1 MGNLLRRLEANR
13 AMTFIWLAAAT
24 MVLLVIA
31 IVGALVVKKD
41 HKTNSTVAAGST
53 QSTDTTVAGAIPGD
67 TSTSVAGGT
76 ATTAGTTGG
85 TTKATSKGGGSTA
98 TPGHET
104 VVTLPSQQGAT
115 RVGVSNSTIKWGLH
129 APKTLQGVPWGLAD
143 DALKGVRIY
152 LNSVNQQKV
161 NGRTVTEYFADDKY
175 DTNGGAA
182 AGDTLITDD
191 KVFFAEGTLG
201 VDQIAQVAKRAR
213 ASQPTPTPYIAGGGS
228 EAKFKDIGMYQ
239 DGGSYDTHLIALV
252 HFLDQEVAKPPC
264 PTPLDGH
271 CPLDHSPYSKT
282 NGKTKIG
289 ISALNSEYIVP
300 AVDATKAA
308 IAQSQHLVLGDVVTV
323 EKPEG
328 GAQTTYTNQV
338 LKLSNDDI
346 VIPAQ
351 DPLSTSGE
359 VRECKAQA
367 ATCHFKWAFSDF
379 AHDGDVDLALMAG
392 SWTGYRGLSGGCYYL
407 EWNNAARAPKCA
419 KLTTAHDMWV
429 HGTDP
434 AVDNGGGDKGD
445 GSQQSESTWRSNGQA
460 GIAGYQVVHIWLK
473 ALKDAGTDLTRE
485 KFIAALN
492 AYSNYDDLISTPIT
506 FAGSPN
512 RAHGVNGFAVYQ
524 ANAPDSSKPKGVGYS
539 QLSDGLVGNF

>member
-1 MGNLLRRLEANR
+1 
-13 AMTFIWLAAAT
+13 MTFIWLAAAT

-31 IVGALVVKKD
+31 VVGALVVKKSD
-41 HKTNSTVAAGST
+41 KHPSTVAAGST
-53 QSTDTTVAGAIPGD
+53 QSTDTTIAAGSTQSTD
-67 TSTSVAGGT
+67 TSIATV
-76 ATTAGTTGG
+76 TTAAAAAGTKT
-85 TTKATSKGGGSTA
+85 TTKAGSGSTA
-98 TPGHET
+98 TPGHTT

-115 RVGVSNSTIKWGLH
+115 RIGVSNETIKWGLH

-143 DALKGVRIY
+143 DALKGVRVY
-152 LNSVNQQKV
+152 LNQINQQKV
-161 NGRTVTEYFADDKY
+161 NGRTITEYFADDKY
-175 DTNGGAA
+175 DTNAGAA

-191 KVFFAEGTLG
+191 KVFYAEGTLG
-201 VDQIAQVAKRAR
+201 VDQIAQVAKKAR
-213 ASQPTPTPYIAGGGS
+213 ASQPVPTPYLAGGGS
-228 EAKFKDIGMYQ
+228 ESKFKDIGMYQ
-239 DGGSYDTHLIALV
+239 VGGSYDTHLVALV
-252 HFLDQEVAKPPC
+252 HFLDNEVAKPPC

-271 CPLDHSPYSKT
+271 CPIDKSPYSKLD
-282 NGKTKIG
+282 GKTKVG

-300 AVDATKAA
+300 AVDNVKAA
-308 IAQSQHLVLGDVVTV
+308 IAQSKHLTLGNVVTV

-328 GAQTTYTNQV
+328 GTQTTYTNQV
-338 LKLSNDDI
+338 LKLSDSDI

-379 AHDGDVDLALMAG
+379 AHDGDTDLALMAG

-407 EWNNAARAPKCA
+407 EYNTARAPKCA
-419 KLTTAHDMWV
+419 QLANAHNLWV

-445 GSQQSESTWRSNGQA
+445 GSQQSESTWSSNGQS
-460 GIAGYQVVHIWLK
+460 GIFGYQLTHIWLK
-473 ALKDAGTDLTRE
+473 ALKDAGPDLTRE

-492 AYSNYDDLISTPIT
+492 TYSGYDDLISTQIT
-506 FAGSPN
+506 YAGSPN
-512 RAHGVNGFAVYQ
+512 RAHGVDGFAIYQ
-524 ANAPDSSKPKGVGYS
+524 AGPPDQKKPKGVGYS

>member
-1 MGNLLRRLEANR
+1 
-13 AMTFIWLAAAT
+13 MTFIWLAAAT

-41 HKTNSTVAAGST
+41 HHTGV
-53 QSTDTTVAGAIPGD
+53 
-67 TSTSVAGGT
+67 VAGGT
-76 ATTAGTTGG
+76 QSTETTVGAVQSSETTTSLGATATTAAGAGG
-85 TTKATSKGGGSTA
+85 GSTKTPSKGGGNTA

-115 RVGVSNSTIKWGLH
+115 RVGVSNTTIKWGLH

-143 DALKGVRIY
+143 DALKGVRVY
-152 LNSVNQQKV
+152 LNQVNQQKV
-161 NGRTVTEYFADDKY
+161 NGRTVTEYFADDRY
-175 DTNGGAA
+175 DTNSGAA

-201 VDQIAQVAKRAR
+201 VDQIAQVAKKAR

-239 DGGSYDTHLIALV
+239 DGGSYDTHLVALV

-271 CPLDHSPYSKT
+271 CPLDHSPYSHPS
-282 NGKTKIG
+282 GKTKIG

-300 AVDATKAA
+300 AVDNVKAA

-338 LKLSNDDI
+338 LKLSNDDL

-379 AHDGDVDLALMAG
+379 AHDGDVDLALMG
-392 SWTGYRGLSGGCYYL
+392 GTWTGYRGLSGGCYYL
-407 EWNNAARAPKCA
+407 EYASPRAPKCA
-419 KLTTAHDMWV
+419 KLTVAHDLWV

-445 GSQQSESTWRSNGQA
+445 GSQQTESTWSSNGQS
-460 GIAGYQVVHIWLK
+460 GVAGYQVVHIWLK

-485 KFIAALN
+485 KFVAALN
-492 AYSNYDDLISTPIT
+492 TYSNYDDLISTPIT
-506 FAGSPN
+506 YAGSPN
-512 RAHGVNGFAVYQ
+512 KAHGVNGFAVYQ
-524 ANAPDSSKPKGVGYS
+524 AGPPDSKKPKGVGYS
-539 QLSDGLVGNF
+539 QLSDGLVGSF